1 MDKRLEKIRHFQ
13 ASVKDFESYINDR
26 IKQTKSENG
35 KKVNESAESFFETEL
50 KDILFKLF
58 GRNTV
63 IEFVEQYPMDPHD
76 RPSFDKRPFVNMVY
90 DFEVILAD
98 EQVHAQLY
106 LSDVDNIAKYASFSF
121 NDFSFDPITGETSDN
136 DIIREIDYFDSIP
149 PAKLKSKCISVIKKH
164 INKKEE
170 ESGYTKIYR
179 QKNGMYKT
187 AFESV
192 ENMQTYQEYGLTPT
206 ENIPEECLNYIV
218 SNIEDFGLRYR
229 FALKKTETSRC
240 TLRLADRELFEE
252 IYELANEWATEN
264 DMMECVPEDI
274 EEIFG

>member
-58 GRNTV
+58 GRNTA
-63 IEFVEQYPMDPHD
+63 IEFVEQYPMDPQD

-90 DFEVILAD
+90 DFEMILAD

-106 LSDVDNIAKYASFSF
+106 ISDVDNIAKYASFSF

-149 PAKLKSKCISVIKKH
+149 PAKLKSKCISVIKKY
-164 INKKEE
+164 INKREE
-170 ESGYTKIYR
+170 DRGYTKIYR

-218 SNIEDFGLRYR
+218 ANIDDFGLRYSV
-229 FALKKTETSRC
+229 ALKKTETSRC

-264 DMMECVPEDI
+264 DMMECVPDDI

>member
-1 MDKRLEKIRHFQ
+1 MDKRLEKIRHFH

-63 IEFVEQYPMDPHD
+63 IEFVEQYPMDPQD

-121 NDFSFDPITGETSDN
+121 NDFSFDPITGKTSDK

-164 INKKEE
+164 INKQEE
-170 ESGYTKIYR
+170 DRGYTKIYR

-206 ENIPEECLNYIV
+206 ENIPEECLDYIV
-218 SNIEDFGLRYR
+218 SNIEDFDMKYDL
-229 FALKKTETSRC
+229 ALKKIGRMRC
-240 TLRLADRELFEE
+240 SLCHADSELFYDICGLAD
-252 IYELANEWATEN
+252 EWLN
-264 DMMECVPEDI
+264 DNNMQECMPEDI